1 MFKGKSVARE
11 VAEISESN
19 NILGKGTYL
28 RGDLE
33 SQGNVRVEGK
43 VEGNVKCQ
51 RKVAVGAQSHILGN
65 LMANNAEIAGEVHGT
80 VEVVDTL
87 LLKSTAVIKGDIITN
102 KLIVEPGAV
111 FNGSCKM
118 GIKVKEISLSNAGPE
133 ASQEKRKASA

>member
-1 MFKGKSVARE
+1 MFKGKSAARE

-43 VEGNVKCQ
+43 IEGNVKCQ

-65 LMANNAEIAGEVHGT
+65 VVANNAEIAGEIHGS

-87 LLKSTAVIKGDIITN
+87 LLKSSAIIQGDIVTN

-118 GIKVKEISLSNAGPE
+118 GVKVKEISLSSSGADAPD
-133 ASQEKRKASA
+133 EKRKASA